1 MKQADVEIGAHY
13 TARISGNLVT
23 VRIDRERQ
31 GKTTANGKSR
41 HGGWDATNL
50 VTNKKVHIKSAAKL
64 RGKAR
69 GPKGASAKAVAA
81 ADQGNARLCDE
92 RAQSPDGQTASERA
106 MADSPKQYDPN
117 KCATPRCKG
126 KPALTHLGKPLCQ
139 KCWDKQCV
147 AEEEGAA
154 AALDDSDESTADDDA
169 ATAAIVEVAQAA
181 NAEAAGS
188 AKPKRARKPATDAGE
203 AQPKRVS
210 AIDAAAQVLQTSGVA
225 MNSKEMIA
233 ALLEQGLWT
242 SPAGKTPHAT
252 LYSAILRE
260 IGHKGEAARFRK
272 VERGRFEFNAHA
284 AATN

>member
-1 MKQADVEIGAHY
+1 MKQADVKIGAHY

-23 VRIDRERQ
+23 VRIDRGRQ

-50 VTNKKVHIKSAAKL
+50 ATNKKVHIKSAAKL

-69 GPKGASAKAVAA
+69 TPRASAKATAA
-81 ADQGNARLCDE
+81 ADQENARLRDE

-106 MADSPKQYDPN
+106 MAESAQHHDPN

-126 KPALTHLGKPLCQ
+126 RPALTHLGKPLCQ
-139 KCWDKQCV
+139 KCWDKQCA
-147 AEEEGAA
+147 AEEEGAT

-169 ATAAIVEVAQAA
+169 ATAAIVEIAKAA

-203 AQPKRVS
+203 AKPKRVS
-210 AIDAAAQVLQTSGVA
+210 ALDAAAQVLQTSGVA

-242 SPAGKTPHAT
+242 SPNGKTPHAT

-272 VERGRFEFNAHA
+272 GERGRGEFNAGA
-284 AATN
+284 AAKN